1 MRGAG
6 RRRLHVTHKHL
17 IICLDGTWSDGD
29 GPAPRTNIA
38 ILAGSIDPK
47 PDGGPEQR
55 VYYDRGV
62 GTGGLLDRIAGGA
75 FGRGLSRNVLAAY
88 RFLSQFYRRGDSI
101 YVFGFSRGAFTAR
114 SLCGFVSASGLLTE
128 DMCNEANLAFAW
140 AYYRTP
146 PKARYPADRARL
158 RRITHDP
165 EPRVRFLGVFDTVG
179 ALGIPRGFM
188 SRLSRRAIQFHD
200 ADVSSIVDYCCHA
213 LAIDEQRVEFEAAVW
228 TEPRHRKFRAVE
240 QAWFPG
246 SHANV
251 GGGCEDS
258 GLSDLA
264 LDWMLKRVARYCPEL
279 RLSQQESWPRQLS
292 PSYRGQLYD
301 ARGWMFWRS
310 RWRPLVRLINRCDLG
325 RAWRCRLPE
334 IRPHS
339 RPIGEMV
346 HWSALARW
354 EETKAGRRR
363 ERYSP
368 RNLLAAIKSVQESK
382 TPVVGLDGE
391 PTSLSGLYTG
401 NGAQATPGGAP
412 PPPRAPSAN
421 GAGRTGESAR
431 ARGV

>member
-1 MRGAG
+1 M
-6 RRRLHVTHKHL
+6 KNL
-17 IICLDGTWSDGD
+17 ILCLDGTWSDAD
-29 GPAPRTNIA
+29 SPAPHTNIA
-38 ILAGSIDPK
+38 IIAEIIDPS
-47 PDGGPEQR
+47 PAGGAEQR
-55 VYYDRGV
+55 VYYDAGV
-62 GTGGLLDRIAGGA
+62 GTGGVLDRILGGA
-75 FGRGLSRNVLAAY
+75 FGRGLSANTLAAY
-88 RFLSQFYRRGDSI
+88 RFLSQFYRPGDNI

-114 SLCGFVSASGLLTE
+114 SLCGFLSASGLLTE
-128 DMCNEANLAFAW
+128 DACNEANLEFAW
-140 AYYRTP
+140 DYYRTA
-146 PKARYPADRARL
+146 PKARFPADRARL
-158 RRITHDP
+158 RRITHAD
-165 EPRVRFLGVFDTVG
+165 ELRIRFLGVFDTVG

-310 RWRPLVRLINRCDLG
+310 RWRPLMRLINRCDLG

-421 GAGRTGESAR
+421 GAGRGAEGER
-431 ARGV
+431 VRGA

>member
-1 MRGAG
+1 M
-6 RRRLHVTHKHL
+6 KHL
-17 IICLDGTWSDGD
+17 VICLDGTWSDGD

-38 ILAGSIDPK
+38 ILAGIIDPK
-47 PDGGPEQR
+47 PEGGPEQR

-62 GTGGLLDRIAGGA
+62 GTGGFLDRIAGGA
-75 FGRGLSRNVLAAY
+75 FGRGLSANVLAAY
-88 RFLSQFYRRGDSI
+88 RFLSQFYRPGDNI

-114 SLCGFVSASGLLTE
+114 SLCGFLSASGLLTE
-128 DMCNEANLAFAW
+128 EACNEANLASAW

-179 ALGIPRGFM
+179 ALGIPASVMGRIG
-188 SRLSRRAIQFHD
+188 RRAIQFHD
-200 ADVSSIVDYCCHA
+200 TEVSSIVDHSCQA
-213 LAIDEQRVEFEAAVW
+213 LAIDEHRLEFEAAMW
-228 TEPRHRKFRAVE
+228 TEPRHRKYQTVE

-251 GGGCEDS
+251 GGGCADS

-264 LDWMLKRVARYCPEL
+264 LEWMLKRLGRHCPEL
-279 RLSQQESWPRQLS
+279 KLS
-292 PSYRGQLYD
+292 PLETWERPLRPSYQGRLY
-301 ARGWMFWRS
+301 RPRSLVFLRS
-310 RWRPLVRLINRCDLG
+310 RWRPLVRLINRCDVG
-325 RAWRCRLPE
+325 RSWLCRLPA

-363 ERYSP
+363 QRYQP
-368 RNLLAAIKSVQESK
+368 RNLLAALKSVQESK
-382 TPVVGLDGE
+382 TPVIGPDGE
-391 PTSLSGLYTG
+391 PTSLSGLHAG
-401 NGAQATPGGAP
+401 NGAESRRDPQLPQP
-412 PPPRAPSAN
+412 PHRAAGN
-421 GAGRTGESAR
+421 GAHAGQGAGASGA
-431 ARGV
+431 

>member
-1 MRGAG
+1 M
-6 RRRLHVTHKHL
+6 KNL
-17 IICLDGTWSDGD
+17 ILCLDGTWSDAD
-29 GPAPRTNIA
+29 SPAPHTNIA
-38 ILAGSIDPK
+38 IIAEIIDPS
-47 PDGGPEQR
+47 PAGGAEQR
-55 VYYDRGV
+55 VYYDAGV
-62 GTGGLLDRIAGGA
+62 GTGGVLDRILGGA
-75 FGRGLSRNVLAAY
+75 FGRGLSANTLAAY
-88 RFLSQFYRRGDSI
+88 RFLSQFYHPGDNI

-114 SLCGFVSASGLLTE
+114 SLCGFLSASGLLTE
-128 DMCNEANLAFAW
+128 DACNEANLEFAW
-140 AYYRTP
+140 DYYRTA
-146 PKARYPADRARL
+146 PKARFPADRARL
-158 RRITHDP
+158 RRITHAD
-165 EPRVRFLGVFDTVG
+165 ELRIRFLGVFDTVG

-310 RWRPLVRLINRCDLG
+310 RWRPLVRLINRCDLA

-401 NGAQATPGGAP
+401 SGAPAARREAP
-412 PPPRAPSAN
+412 PPPRAGN
-421 GAGRTGESAR
+421 GAGRGAEGER

>member
-1 MRGAG
+1 M
-6 RRRLHVTHKHL
+6 KNL
-17 IICLDGTWSDGD
+17 ILCLDGTWSDAD
-29 GPAPRTNIA
+29 SAAPQTNIA
-38 ILAGSIDPK
+38 IIAEIIDPR
-47 PDGGPEQR
+47 PAGGVEQR
-55 VYYDRGV
+55 VYYDAGV
-62 GTGGLLDRIAGGA
+62 GTGGVLDRILGGA
-75 FGRGLSRNVLAAY
+75 FGRGLSANTLAAY
-88 RFLSQFYRRGDSI
+88 RFLSQFYRPGDNI

-114 SLCGFVSASGLLTE
+114 SLCGFLSASGLLTE
-128 DMCNEANLAFAW
+128 DACNEANLEFAW
-140 AYYRTP
+140 DYYRTA
-146 PKARYPADRARL
+146 PKARFPADRARL
-158 RRITHDP
+158 RRITYPDP
-165 EPRVRFLGVFDTVG
+165 RIKFLGVFDTVG

-200 ADVSSIVDYCCHA
+200 ADVSSIVDFCCHA
-213 LAIDEQRVEFEAAVW
+213 LAIDEQRMEFEAAVW
-228 TEPRHRKFRAVE
+228 TEPRHRKYRAVE

-264 LDWMLKRVARYCPEL
+264 LDWMLKRVARHCPEL
-279 RLSQQESWPRQLS
+279 RLSPPETWPRQLS

-301 ARGWMFWRS
+301 ARSWMFWRS
-310 RWRPLVRLINRCDLG
+310 RWRPLIRLINRCDLG
-325 RAWRCRLPE
+325 RAWRCRLPQ

-354 EETKAGRRR
+354 EETKTGRRR

-421 GAGRTGESAR
+421 GAGRGAEGER
-431 ARGV
+431 ARGA